1 MRILVGEAGPFWD
14 PCELTKCFLFRFMSK
29 PVVSGASGEA
39 PANKQQPT
47 RGVAE
52 TVWSYVTSVKSIRRR
67 DGRVEDFDPETLAV
81 SVRGAFEA
89 SGLNTEREH
98 ARIQA
103 VVQDTINRLTQAFDG
118 HTIPESQDVK
128 ELVGAS
134 LIDGDLLEVAKV
146 YLTSDVDPK
155 NAPMIQLQQMPLAKT
170 MSKPVIA
177 RRRRLPDERN
187 SITHK
192 FEIGTHTG
200 YVTVG
205 LYEDGKPGEI
215 FVSMSK
221 EGSTLAGLLD
231 ALATSVSI
239 GLQYG
244 VPLNTLVAKF
254 SHVRFEP
261 SGFTQNPNIRVAK
274 SVVDY
279 IFRWLG
285 TKFPN
290 TEPELPPLE
299 EGGDAADT
307 TAHVAQPAAS
317 PIVGS
322 CPLLT
327 PRKVYKPFEY
337 PQYFDFFMKQNQ
349 AHWMPT
355 EVPMESDII
364 DYKNNLSPSE
374 IALVT
379 NILRFFTQGDI
390 EVNNNYNTKLIPAF
404 PKPEIKMMLS
414 AFASME
420 STHVWAYSYLNDSL
434 GLPEK
439 EYSAFLEFE
448 SMRKKYEYI
457 QSFDVRSVEDLA
469 VNLAVFGGFM
479 EGVSLFSSF
488 AILMNFPRLGK
499 LKGLGQVVTWSI
511 RDETLHS
518 KGVCQLFR
526 DLVSENKHIWTSEL
540 QETLYSACRDMV
552 NLEDAFIDTCFAMGD
567 VPGLKAEQVKQY
579 IRYIADRRLNDLGLD
594 AIYNVSNP
602 LTWLDVMVNAKEHT
616 NFFENRATEYSKG
629 SVIEDWNS

>member
-1 MRILVGEAGPFWD
+1 M
-14 PCELTKCFLFRFMSK
+14 KK
-29 PVVSGASGEA
+29 PVDLSS
-39 PANKQQPT
+39 QPQT
-47 RGVAE
+47 KSVADA
-52 TVWSYVTSVKSIRRR
+52 VWSYVTSVKTIRRS
-67 DGRVEDFDPETLAV
+67 DGRIEDFDAATLERSIRA
-81 SVRGAFEA
+81 AFEA
-89 SGLNTEREH
+89 SGLNIEREH
-98 ARIQA
+98 ARIQG
-103 VVQDTINRLTQAFDG
+103 VVQDTIHRLTQTFDG
-118 HTIPESQDVK
+118 HTIPETQDVK

-134 LIDGDLLEVAKV
+134 LIDGDMLDVAKT
-146 YLTSDVDPK
+146 YLTNDMGPK
-155 NAPMIQLQQMPLAKT
+155 NTPAIQIQKLPTAKPA
-170 MSKPVIA
+170 SRPVVA
-177 RRRRLPDERN
+177 RRRRLPDERQ

-192 FEIGTHTG
+192 FEIGSHTG

-244 VPLNTLVAKF
+244 VPLKTLVAKF

-285 TKFPN
+285 TKFPD
-290 TEPELPPLE
+290 TEPDLPPVE
-299 EGGDAADT
+299 ESEADAVTSALP
-307 TAHVAQPAAS
+307 AYQPSSSSVVGAS
-317 PIVGS
+317 PI
-322 CPLLT
+322 LT

-355 EVPMESDII
+355 EVPMESDIV
-364 DYKNNLSPSE
+364 DYKNNLTQAE
-374 IALVT
+374 ISLVT

-390 EVNNNYNTKLIPAF
+390 EVNNNYNSKLIPTF

-414 AFASME
+414 AFAAME
-420 STHVWAYSYLNDSL
+420 GIHVWAYSYLNDSL

-439 EYSAFLEFE
+439 EYSAFLEFD
-448 SMRKKYEYI
+448 SMRKKYDYI

-499 LKGLGQVVTWSI
+499 LKGMGQVVTWSI

-526 DLVSENKHIWTSEL
+526 DLVSENKHIWTNDL

-552 NLEDAFIDTCFAMGD
+552 NLEDAFIDTCFSMGD

-602 LTWLDVMVNAKEHT
+602 LGWLDVMVNAKEHT
-616 NFFENRATEYSKG
+616 NFFENRATEYAKG
-629 SVIEDWNS
+629 SVIEDWSA

>member
-1 MRILVGEAGPFWD
+1 M
-14 PCELTKCFLFRFMSK
+14 KK
-29 PVVSGASGEA
+29 PVVSNS
-39 PANKQQPT
+39 N
-47 RGVAE
+47 VAE
-52 TVWSYVTSVKSIRRR
+52 TVWSYVTSVKTIRRS
-67 DGRVEDFDPETLAV
+67 DGRIEDFDAAILEK
-81 SVRGAFEA
+81 SVRDAFVA
-89 SGLNTEREH
+89 TGLNSEREH
-98 ARIQA
+98 SRIQG
-103 VVQDTINRLTQAFDG
+103 VVQDTIHRLTQAFDG
-118 HTIPESQDVK
+118 HTVPETQDVK

-134 LIDGDLLEVAKV
+134 LIDGDLLEVAKS
-146 YLTSDVDPK
+146 YLTNDMGPK
-155 NAPMIQLQQMPLAKT
+155 NTPAIQLQSVPTAKPA
-170 MSKPVIA
+170 SRPVIA
-177 RRRRLPDERN
+177 RRRRLSDERQ

-192 FEIGTHTG
+192 FEIGSHTG
-200 YVTVG
+200 YITVG

-215 FVSMSK
+215 FVTMSK

-244 VPLNTLVAKF
+244 VPLKTLVSKF

-285 TKFPN
+285 TKFPD
-290 TEPELPPLE
+290 TELDLHPIE
-299 EGGDAADT
+299 ETESEAAIDT
-307 TAHVAQPAAS
+307 QAEERRS
-317 PIVGS
+317 PMVGS
-322 CPLLT
+322 CPMLT

-337 PQYFDFFMKQNQ
+337 PQYFDYFMKQNQ

-355 EVPMESDII
+355 EIPMESDII
-364 DYKNNLSPSE
+364 DYKNNLSPAE
-374 IALVT
+374 ISLVI

-390 EVNNNYNTKLIPAF
+390 EVNNNYNSRLIPTF

-414 AFASME
+414 AFAAME

-439 EYSAFLEFE
+439 EYSAFLDYE

-457 QSFDVRSVEDLA
+457 QSFDVRTVEDLA

-526 DLVSENKHIWTSEL
+526 DLVSENKHIWTTDL

-552 NLEDAFIDTCFAMGD
+552 NLEDAFIDTCFSLGE
-567 VPGLKAEQVKQY
+567 VPGLKPDQVKQY

-602 LTWLDVMVNAKEHT
+602 LGWLDVMVNAKEHT

-629 SVIEDWNS
+629 SVIDDWGA

>member
-1 MRILVGEAGPFWD
+1 MNTSADLRSSSQ
-14 PCELTKCFLFRFMSK
+14 TKN
-29 PVVSGASGEA
+29 AA
-39 PANKQQPT
+39 D
-47 RGVAE
+47 
-52 TVWSYVTSVKSIRRR
+52 TVWSYVTSVKTIRRS
-67 DGRVEDFDPETLAV
+67 DGRIEDFDAAV
-81 SVRGAFEA
+81 LERSVRQAFEA
-89 SGLNTEREH
+89 TGMNAEREH
-98 ARIQA
+98 ARIQG
-103 VVQDTINRLTQAFDG
+103 VVQDTIHRLTQAFNG
-118 HTIPESQDVK
+118 HTIPETQDIK

-134 LIDGDLLEVAKV
+134 LIDGDLLDVAKS
-146 YLTSDVDPK
+146 YLTNDVQAK
-155 NAPMIQLQQMPLAKT
+155 NAPSLQLQQLPTAKPT
-170 MSKPVIA
+170 TRALVA
-177 RRRRLPDERN
+177 RRRRLPDERQ

-192 FEIGTHTG
+192 FEIGSHTG

-244 VPLNTLVAKF
+244 VPLKTLVAKF

-285 TKFPN
+285 TKFPD
-290 TEPELPPLE
+290 TEPDLPPIE
-299 EGGDAADT
+299 EHETETQND
-307 TAHVAQPAAS
+307 VAPVEHRSPLLGAS
-317 PIVGS
+317 PI
-322 CPLLT
+322 LT
-327 PRKVYKPFEY
+327 PRKFYKPFEY
-337 PQYFDFFMKQNQ
+337 PQYFDHFMKQNQ

-355 EVPMESDII
+355 EVPMESDIV
-364 DYKNNLSPSE
+364 DYKNNLTQGE
-374 IALVT
+374 INLVI

-390 EVNNNYNTKLIPAF
+390 EVNNNYNSRLIPTF

-414 AFASME
+414 SFAAME
-420 STHVWAYSYLNDSL
+420 GIHVWAYSYLNDSL

-448 SMRKKYEYI
+448 SMRKKYDYI

-499 LKGLGQVVTWSI
+499 LKGVGQIVTWSI

-526 DLVSENKHIWTSEL
+526 DLVSENKHIWTTDL

-602 LTWLDVMVNAKEHT
+602 LGWLDVMVNAKEHT
-616 NFFENRATEYSKG
+616 NFFENRATEYAKG
-629 SVIEDWNS
+629 SVIEDWSA

>member
-1 MRILVGEAGPFWD
+1 MEKEIGYGSLAKEA
-14 PCELTKCFLFRFMSK
+14 T
-29 PVVSGASGEA
+29 EA
-39 PANKQQPT
+39 I
-47 RGVAE
+47 
-52 TVWSYVTSVKSIRRR
+52 WSHVTAVKSVRRS
-67 DGRVEDFDPETLAV
+67 DGNVEDFNITVLEH
-81 SVRGAFEA
+81 SIQKAFA
-89 SGLNTEREH
+89 AAGLNPEREH
-98 ARIQA
+98 DR
-103 VVQDTINRLTQAFDG
+103 VQGIVQNTCQRLKQNFDG
-118 HTIPESQDVK
+118 HAIPETQDVK
-128 ELVGAS
+128 EAVGAA
-134 LIDGDLLEVAKV
+134 LIDGDLFDIAKH
-146 YLTSDVDPK
+146 YLTTDMNPR
-155 NAPMIQLQQMPLAKT
+155 NTPAPTIQAIPTATKKIN
-170 MSKPVIA
+170 KPAAA
-177 RRRRLPDERN
+177 RRRRLPDERQ

-192 FEIGTHTG
+192 FEIGSHTG

-244 VPLNTLVAKF
+244 VPLKTLVNKF

-261 SGFTQNPNIRVAK
+261 SGFTQNPNIRMAK

-285 TKFPN
+285 NRFP
-290 TEPELPPLE
+290 EAEIEQLE
-299 EGGDAADT
+299 EEPTAAPSATET
-307 TAHVAQPAAS
+307 TAAEWRS
-317 PIVGS
+317 PLSGN

-337 PQYFDFFMKQNQ
+337 PQYFEYFTKQNQ

-355 EVPMESDII
+355 EVPMENDII

-374 IALVT
+374 TSLII
-379 NILRFFTQGDI
+379 NILRFFTQADI
-390 EVNNNYNTKLIPAF
+390 EVNNNYNTRLIPTF

-414 AFASME
+414 AFAAME
-420 STHVWAYSYLNDSL
+420 GVHVWAYSYLNDSL

-448 SMRKKYEYI
+448 SMRKKYDYI

-469 VNLAVFGGFM
+469 VNLAVFGGFI

-488 AILMNFPRLGK
+488 AILMNFPRMGK
-499 LKGLGQVVTWSI
+499 LKGVGQIITWSI
-511 RDETLHS
+511 RDESMHS
-518 KGVCQLFR
+518 EAVCRLFR
-526 DLVSENKHIWTSEL
+526 DLISENKHIWTNDL
-540 QETLYSACRDMV
+540 QQTLYSACRDMV
-552 NLEDAFIDTCFAMGD
+552 DLEDAFIDTCFSMGD
-567 VPGLKAEQVKQY
+567 VPGLKPEEVKQY

-594 AIYNVSNP
+594 AMYNVSNP
-602 LTWLDVMVNAKEHT
+602 LGWLDVMINAKEHA

-629 SVIEDWNS
+629 TIIEDWTK